1 VREVFLYVAMAFVLM
16 FAGMTVAVIAESSFD
31 VLTLLGV
38 LVVLML
44 GLAIF
49 GAIRNPPDE

>member
-1 VREVFLYVAMAFVLM
+1 MREVFLYVAMAFALM
-16 FAGMTVAVIAESSFD
+16 FAGMTVAVIAESGVD
-31 VLTLLGV
+31 VLTVLGI

-44 GLAIF
+44 GLGIF